1 DQPAQLGVEVADR
14 LGRRAQ
20 HRITE
25 KTDRLDAHENPPEH
39 ITASTR
45 VPWRRQP
52 SVYPSGN
59 LGRVELNSDDAA
71 VLACAASG
79 LRRVQR
85 ARQREAVSPAD
96 PDQRSFLRLGGGSW
110 VLVGV
115 PGGDGRDR

>member
-1 DQPAQLGVEVADR
+1 M
-14 LGRRAQ
+14 
-20 HRITE
+20 
-25 KTDRLDAHENPPEH
+25 
-39 ITASTR
+39 TASTR

-59 LGRVELNSDDAA
+59 LGRVELNADDAA

-96 PDQRSFLRLGGGSW
+96 PDQRSLLRLGDGSR
-110 VLVGV
+110 VLPGV
-115 PGGDGRDR
+115 PGGDGRTGHRSEYLGLRGQLGRAEELRDRLGRAA